1 MVFSGSYEEGEI
13 LVDIERNSSLH
24 FMIEMI
30 AVKGLRTKL
39 KFIERFPAGGQ
50 GYSRVNYIPGTEMGL
65 LTKSEA
71 CRQQA

>member
-1 MVFSGSYEEGEI
+1 MVKM
-13 LVDIERNSSLH
+13 VT
-24 FMIEMI
+24 
-30 AVKGLRTKL
+30 VKRLRTKL
-39 KFIERFPAGGQ
+39 KFIERFPAGAQ